1 MYYKVV
7 MRTVRK

>member
-1 MYYKVV
+1 MRIV